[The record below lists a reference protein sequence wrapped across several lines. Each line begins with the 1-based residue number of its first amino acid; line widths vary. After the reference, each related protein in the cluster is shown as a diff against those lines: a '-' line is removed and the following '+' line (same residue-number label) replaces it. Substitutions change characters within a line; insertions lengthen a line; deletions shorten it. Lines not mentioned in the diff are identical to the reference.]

1 MQTGKMIN
9 KISNRLRRRS
19 QAVQKKTGL
28 SGAGGNVLDYILAE
42 SAVRPVYQKD
52 IEKEFGLRPPTATE
66 LLKSLEKDGM
76 IQRIPDEQD
85 SRRKRI
91 IFGEKAARVEQAL
104 REEIEETERCLLR
117 GISEDERKEFLRIA
131 EKMLE
136 NLDE

>member
-1 MQTGKMIN
+1 M
-9 KISNRLRRRS
+9 
-19 QAVQKKTGL
+19 QKKTGL

-52 IEKEFGLRPPTATE
+52 IEKEFGLRPPTATQ
-66 LLKSLEKDGM
+66 LLKSLEQDGM
-76 IQRIPDEQD
+76 IQRIPDEDD

-91 IFGEKAARVEQAL
+91 IFGEKAAGVEQTL

-136 NLDE
+136 NLDD